1 METLLQK
8 GMMLWL
14 KKGNKTKHQIEAIM
28 HEAEAGV
35 KLEILTPDKIKTKAL
50 KGMYFHQEITK
61 TEAQEI
67 TARIIL
73 KSMIK
78 RKETFF

>member
-1 METLLQK
+1 
-8 GMMLWL
+8 
-14 KKGNKTKHQIEAIM
+14 M

-73 KSMIK
+73 KSTIK

>member
-14 KKGNKTKHQIEAIM
+14 KKGNKTKHQIEAII